1 MSKSDS
7 DPVSDESNMLSAA
20 LEVDGDV
27 LEAAEVVDALGVPS
41 YMCLHLCLKKK
52 EYVNILGSLSFEGSF
67 FLMQKNVFIS
77 ILILWTTE
85 SAFCRWGPLSPPQTY
100 LSFAYQKNVQDRTFT
115 IQFLFHRFMEALP

>member
-52 EYVNILGSLSFEGSF
+52 EYVNILGSFSLEGSF
-67 FLMQKNVFIS
+67 F
-77 ILILWTTE
+77 
-85 SAFCRWGPLSPPQTY
+85 
-100 LSFAYQKNVQDRTFT
+100 
-115 IQFLFHRFMEALP
+115 